1 MKTQQQSSATR
12 VNLKIGTEWQ
22 IFDIFMIAE
31 RSLFSLVESGV
42 ESIAFSCFQYIV
54 ECSPTSEEK
63 RNCVYQ
69 IDKVRVHLFFERE
82 REFFSRM
89 TNWNSARFHSF
100 QIFHPIFHSNQ
111 PECGELARSLSSVTH
126 KSHKLRLNFPP
137 HARQGR
143 NYKTSITSMSW
154 IRWGIHVHGWS
165 TRVGL
170 LHESREGSLKQF
182 CCNVLAGSY
191 EIILEKVIY
200 YIRFFFCLQVFN
212 DRQSRVHSIVYR
224 LTAISLH
231 PRLEISL
238 CSFSLSLTQL

>member
-31 RSLFSLVESGV
+31 RSLFSCWIRSWIH
-42 ESIAFSCFQYIV
+42 SIQLLSIYCWMLPDFRR
-54 ECSPTSEEK
+54 EEK
-63 RNCVYQ
+63 LCLSNRQ
-69 IDKVRVHLFFERE
+69 SESSSFFRERE

-111 PECGELARSLSSVTH
+111 PECGESSLTRSLSSVTH

-137 HARQGR
+137 HVRQGR

-200 YIRFFFCLQVFN
+200 YIRFFYFACKFSTT
-212 DRQSRVHSIVYR
+212 DSREFIR
-224 LTAISLH
+224 
-231 PRLEISL
+231 
-238 CSFSLSLTQL
+238 SFID